1 MVAIGGC
8 RIDHVAE
15 VTHRADGHD
24 TERALAERDEPG
36 HELLVEGLFVP
47 VAQRGGGTAILFD
60 RNRGAAPTDIM
71 EPRNRTGADEAGI
84 RGASLEESSADVPKC
99 AEAEDV
105 PHLVDHHF
113 IEYV

>member
-1 MVAIGGC
+1 MVAIGGS

-15 VTHRADGHD
+15 VAHRADGHD
-24 TERALAERDEPG
+24 TEGACAERDEPG

-47 VAQRGGGTAILFD
+47 VAQRSAGTAILFD
-60 RNRGAAPTDIM
+60 RNRSAAPTDIM
-71 EPRNRTGADEAGI
+71 EPRNGTGADEAGI
-84 RGASLEESSADVPKC
+84 RGAPLEESSAEVPKR

-113 IEYV
+113 IEDV